1 MEQGPTNCKGL
12 QTIVNGTAFTV
23 AGAKAPE
30 FKVGLDY
37 NTSSLKTKWL
47 LNARSYS
54 TEGNLTYL
62 YKKYAFGFNIVADP
76 VGQKVQKFDWGFNW
90 NAAQGANFGIKH
102 EGNSPVALGKFWVFF
117 NHAATS
123 SQTVGTEFAY
133 DWATKKV
140 GAKVGATQKFNDAT
154 SGKFKLDNE
163 GKVDAVLKHKYN
175 DTVTAS
181 LATGFN
187 LMGIVAENKSKGF
200 PVGLAFDFKF

>member
-1 MEQGPTNCKGL
+1 
-12 QTIVNGTAFTV
+12 
-23 AGAKAPE
+23 
-30 FKVGLDY
+30 
-37 NTSSLKTKWL
+37 

-62 YKKYAFGFNIVADP
+62 YNKYTLGFNVVADP
-76 VGQKVQKFDWGFNW
+76 VNQKISKFDWGFNW

-102 EGNSPVALGKFWVFF
+102 ESQSPVSLGKFWVFF

-133 DWATKKV
+133 DWATKNV
-140 GAKVGATQKFNDAT
+140 TAKVGATQKFNDAT

-187 LMGIVAENKSKGF
+187 LMGIVAVNKSKAF